1 MRTRKDRRWTIELA
15 PLTRMEAWKVPPITE
30 GQSVAMLGFTFAEEK
45 GDPILRVEYLF
56 LGDAVYGL
64 RSSPA

>member
-1 MRTRKDRRWTIELA
+1 MELA
-15 PLTRMEAWKVPPITE
+15 PLTRMRAWNVDEIRVGDTVE
-30 GQSVAMLGFTFAEEK
+30 VVGFTFHGER

-56 LGDAVYGL
+56 VGDQAYGL